1 MRGKRSIDYP
11 AQGNPYNTLPPSE
24 RRDIWDVGTVYGRTL
39 TYPLRFNTWGT
50 RETCYLGTHAQA
62 FLKKETFEVR
72 FEPVSCRRRHVRR
85 YCYPRTVMRY
95 GQARLPEQVESR
107 RAQLLTDGDD
117 VDVPFIIFRAE
128 VLDQMISDNSGGK

>member
-1 MRGKRSIDYP
+1 MRGKKNKIGAGAGFSAERTEGQARRESNQERS
-11 AQGNPYNTLPPSE
+11 
-24 RRDIWDVGTVYGRTL
+24 RL
-39 TYPLRFNTWGT
+39 TCL
-50 RETCYLGTHAQA
+50 
-62 FLKKETFEVR
+62 
-72 FEPVSCRRRHVRR
+72 RRRHVRR

-128 VLDQMISDNSGGK
+128 VLDHMISDNSGGK